1 MRYLKIGGKC
11 VFATLFLVAGAGHF
25 VSPGSFVKIVPPY
38 LPFPRELV
46 FASGVFEV
54 VLAVLLLLPQTTRV
68 AAWGLIAL
76 LVAVFPAN
84 VYMYQHRE
92 LFQIPPLVLL
102 LRLPLQVLLIAWA
115 WAYTRKQ
122 SSMAKLI
129 APGDGN
135 EIE

>member
-1 MRYLKIGGKC
+1 MRYLKIAGKC
-11 VFATLFLVAGAGHF
+11 VFAMLFLVVGAGHF
-25 VSPGSFVKIVPPY
+25 VSPGFFVKIVPPY

-54 VLAVLLLLPQTTRV
+54 VLGVLLIIPQTTRL

-76 LVAVFPAN
+76 LIAVFPAN
-84 VYMYQHRE
+84 IYMYQHRE
-92 LFQIPPLVLL
+92 LFNTPPLILL

-122 SSMAKLI
+122 SSMAKQI

-135 EIE
+135 EME

>member
-1 MRYLKIGGKC
+1 MRYLKIAGKC
-11 VFATLFLVAGAGHF
+11 VFATLFVTAGAGHF

-54 VLAVLLLLPQTTRV
+54 VLGVLLIIPQTTRL

-84 VYMYQHRE
+84 IYMYQHGE
-92 LFQIPPLVLL
+92 LFQVPPLVLL

-122 SSMAKLI
+122 GSIAKQI

-135 EIE
+135 EIQ